1 MSGYGQAAF
10 YPSLSL
16 WLVLTLLLPLSTI
29 SAQDRDVVLRA
40 QLRIDLERPPSV
52 LAFEGVTDPE
62 YQPFLSNHAAAAAVL
77 AEGLWLFYGMIH
89 GFDFV
94 YTPSDRARA
103 IADLFKIQE
112 RETIP
117 KTSQAFSVSAV
128 NMDGRLLLAEVE
140 YLVPI
145 AQRAILYSWDSV
157 SYRSAQG
164 RGTSPAW
171 ERELPLT
178 GDEAGLPFQ
187 VKARRAAIVDASR
200 EAIRDQ
206 LRGLEFNKPREVR
219 GSFSFASQPRLVL
232 SEGQWIATVRLRVR
246 VEEIIPFG
254 GY

>member
-103 IADLFKIQE
+103 IAD
-112 RETIP
+112 
-117 KTSQAFSVSAV
+117 
-128 NMDGRLLLAEVE
+128 
-140 YLVPI
+140 
-145 AQRAILYSWDSV
+145 
-157 SYRSAQG
+157 
-164 RGTSPAW
+164 
-171 ERELPLT
+171 
-178 GDEAGLPFQ
+178 
-187 VKARRAAIVDASR
+187 
-200 EAIRDQ
+200 
-206 LRGLEFNKPREVR
+206 
-219 GSFSFASQPRLVL
+219 
-232 SEGQWIATVRLRVR
+232 
-246 VEEIIPFG
+246 
-254 GY
+254 